1 MCWYNLKWNMKIY
14 IINPDKQM
22 NKVVFMFDQLN
33 SFHANRRNATI
44 PIDIKEN
51 QMKKRDQII
60 FSHEF
65 PCCENEHVFMFCI
78 SIKLKVRGG
87 GAPFLSYKIE
97 KITEIV
103 IVINSMVIVPYPITS
118 VSKDQI
124 ECLFTRQTSRAWL
137 MNHFKMSQKP
147 AEKENAKC

>member
-1 MCWYNLKWNMKIY
+1 MKYENLIM
-14 IINPDKQM
+14 NPDKQV
-22 NKVVFMFDQLN
+22 NKVGSTKWETEYN
-33 SFHANRRNATI
+33 STASKRIDEMPRNATN

-87 GAPFLSYKIE
+87 GAPFL
-97 KITEIV
+97 
-103 IVINSMVIVPYPITS
+103 
-118 VSKDQI
+118 
-124 ECLFTRQTSRAWL
+124 
-137 MNHFKMSQKP
+137 
-147 AEKENAKC
+147 